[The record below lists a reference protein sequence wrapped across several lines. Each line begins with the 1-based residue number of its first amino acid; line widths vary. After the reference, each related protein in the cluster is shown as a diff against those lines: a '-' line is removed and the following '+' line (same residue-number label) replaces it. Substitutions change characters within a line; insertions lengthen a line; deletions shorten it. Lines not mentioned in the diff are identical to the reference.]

1 MLAVG
6 SAHGSHLRRVRELRS
21 PCARGAQPYLGAR
34 TQRSGDKMIDGVL
47 VPRGV
52 LLAAARSVE
61 AAQVAS
67 ILAAGL
73 VREPV
78 ANIFVTMG

>member
-1 MLAVG
+1 
-6 SAHGSHLRRVRELRS
+6 
-21 PCARGAQPYLGAR
+21 
-34 TQRSGDKMIDGVL
+34 MIDGVL

-61 AAQVAS
+61 VAEVGS

-78 ANIFVTMG
+78 ANI